1 MKKIMILAAILIASS
16 VSFAQTTEFRELE
29 NKAFKEGERLVFNV
43 KYGFVTAGVAELA
56 VPKIKKISGREAYHI
71 TFRVNSVPTFD
82 AFFTVRDRYETYVDT
97 KGIFPWR
104 FEQHIR
110 EGSFSKDYS
119 AFFDQRRNVAKT
131 SNGTY
136 DIPDDVHDIISAFYY
151 IRTIDFSD
159 KKVGDKVRL
168 QNFFNGKVNPLDV
181 VYRGKET
188 VSVDAGK
195 FECIIVEPLVVEGGL
210 FKSEG
215 SIMIWL
221 TNDDLKVPVKVSTKV
236 IIGSITAELSSYE
249 GLAGDFLSKK

>member
-1 MKKIMILAAILIASS
+1 MLINISL
-16 VSFAQTTEFRELE
+16 FAQSDEFPVIE
-29 NKAFKEGERLVFNV
+29 NNAFREGERLVFNV

-56 VPKIKKISGREAYHI
+56 IPKVKKITGRDVYHI

-82 AFFTVRDRYETYVDT
+82 PVFKVRDRYETYVDT
-97 KGIFPWR
+97 RSIFPWR

-131 SNGTY
+131 SNGSY
-136 DIPDDVHDIISAFYY
+136 DIPPGVHDIISAFYY
-151 IRTIDFSD
+151 IRTEDFSD

-168 QNFFNGKVNPLDV
+168 QNFFNGNVNPLDV

-195 FECIIVEPLVVEGGL
+195 FDCLIVEPLVVEGGL

-215 SIMIWL
+215 SILIWL
-221 TNDDLKVPVKVSTKV
+221 TDDEAKMPVKVSTKV
-236 IIGSITAELSSYE
+236 IIGSINAELSSYQ
-249 GLAGDFLSKK
+249 GVAGEVFSKK